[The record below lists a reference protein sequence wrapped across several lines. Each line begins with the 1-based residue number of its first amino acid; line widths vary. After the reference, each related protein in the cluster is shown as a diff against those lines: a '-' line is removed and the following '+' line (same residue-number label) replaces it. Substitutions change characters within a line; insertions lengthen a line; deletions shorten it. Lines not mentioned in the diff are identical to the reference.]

1 MSIPVAPPAARH
13 PSGRSHDKRP
23 GLAAWT
29 LALLSAASLS
39 LPARTSVAAARVT
52 QEYDLKAVFLLNFAR
67 FVDWPAD
74 AFQEAGTPI
83 VIGVLGADPFGTT
96 LQETVA
102 NESAHDRK
110 VVVRHFRSAEEIEP
124 CQILFVPDSE
134 SAQWQRQAGRLARR
148 SMLTVGENR
157 EFTARAGMI
166 AFDRNG
172 RRLRLR
178 INLAAVT
185 AARLTISSKLLRQAD
200 IVASEDT
207 TP

>member
-1 MSIPVAPPAARH
+1 VSIPVAPPAARH

-134 SAQWQRQAGRLARR
+134 SVQWQRQAGRLARR

>member
-1 MSIPVAPPAARH
+1 
-13 PSGRSHDKRP
+13 
-23 GLAAWT
+23 
-29 LALLSAASLS
+29 
-39 LPARTSVAAARVT
+39 VT

-110 VVVRHFRSAEEIEP
+110 VVVKHYRSVDELEP

-134 SAQWQRQAGRLARR
+134 SAQWPKLAGNLAHR
-148 SMLTVGENR
+148 STLTVGEGRN
-157 EFTARAGMI
+157 FTARDGMI
-166 AFDRNG
+166 AFERSG

-178 INLAAVT
+178 VNLAAAT
-185 AARLTISSKLLRQAD
+185 AAHLTISSKLLRQAE
-200 IVASEDT
+200 IVASEGT

>member
-1 MSIPVAPPAARH
+1 MSIPVAPRAGRH

-29 LALLSAASLS
+29 LALLSAASLLLLAHPS
-39 LPARTSVAAARVT
+39 GAAARVT

-74 AFQEAGTPI
+74 AFQAASTPI

-102 NESAHDRK
+102 NESAHERK
-110 VVVRHFRSAEEIEP
+110 VIVQHYRSVAEIEP

-134 SAQWQRQAGRLARR
+134 SAQWQRVAGQLAHR
-148 SMLTVGENR
+148 STLTVGENR
-157 EFTARAGMI
+157 DFTARAGMI

-178 INLAAVT
+178 INLAAAT
-185 AARLTISSKLLRQAD
+185 AARLTISSKLLRQAE
-200 IVASEDT
+200 IVASGET